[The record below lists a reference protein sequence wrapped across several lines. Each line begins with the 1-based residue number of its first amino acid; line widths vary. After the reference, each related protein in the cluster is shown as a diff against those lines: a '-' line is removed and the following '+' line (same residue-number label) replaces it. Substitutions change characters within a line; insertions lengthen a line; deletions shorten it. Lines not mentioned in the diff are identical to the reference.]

1 MKKLMTI
8 AVLGMAVAAEAA
20 SPTLSN
26 VNVRQDSS
34 RLVTISYS
42 VDQDCIV
49 TVDVLTN
56 GMSIGA
62 QNFTNMT
69 GAVNKQ
75 VSAGANTICW
85 KPKDS
90 WPNQR
95 VAAGG
100 LSVQVK
106 AWPLCAPPPYMVVDL
121 YQDGDGYLG
130 DGVFIHYFAST
141 NAFPGGFGARV
152 YKTTTIVMRHIPA
165 AGVRWRMG
173 MSAADAAAMGSAT
186 NNVSGSNFSTV
197 GDVTYAQSET
207 AHYVTLTNDYWI
219 GVYPL
224 THAQSK
230 RFTSGGDKYVGTA
243 FSDWTG
249 LDRDIYPME
258 NVSYASIRGSNWPT
272 GGDSGVGGFLVRMRN
287 RTGGMKFDLP
297 TDAQWEF
304 ACRAGESAQLYDGSS
319 IYENGSLVANADELV
334 ANIGWFKNSYA
345 GGSAVT
351 LDRTQPVGLKAPN
364 AWGLYDMVGNVCEWC
379 LDWYVPMSSE
389 EVIDPCGPD
398 SVEDSSRRVVRG
410 GRYNVTSA
418 ARARSSNRE
427 GIANATQYGYVG
439 CRLAIRI
446 P

>member
-1 MKKLMTI
+1 MKKLMTT
-8 AVLGMAVAAEAA
+8 AVLGMAVAVQAA

-42 VDQDCIV
+42 VDQDCVV
-49 TVDVLTN
+49 TVDVVTN
-56 GMSIGA
+56 GVSIGA

-95 VAAGG
+95 IAAGG

-130 DGVFIHYFAST
+130 DGVFVHYFAST

-173 MSAADAAAMGSAT
+173 MSAADAAAMGSAA
-186 NNVSGSNFSTV
+186 NDVSDTNFSTV
-197 GDVTYAQSET
+197 GNVTYAQSET

-219 GVYPL
+219 GVYEL
-224 THAQSK
+224 TQAQGK
-230 RFTSGGDKYVGTA
+230 RLTIDGESYPSSD

-249 LDRDIYPME
+249 LDRDLYPME
-258 NVSYASIRGSNWPT
+258 HASYSQIRGDGWPA
-272 GGDSGVGGFLVRMRN
+272 GGDTVTSWLPRFRD

-319 IYENGSLVANADELV
+319 VYENGSLVANADELV
-334 ANIGWFKNSYA
+334 ANIGWFKNSYD
-345 GGSAVT
+345 GGTAVT
-351 LDRTQPVGLKAPN
+351 LDRPRPVGLKAPN
-364 AWGLYDMVGNVCEWC
+364 AWGLYDMVGNVREWC
-379 LDWYVPMSSE
+379 LDWYLPMSSA
-389 EVIDPCGPD
+389 EVIDPRGPD
-398 SVEDSSRRVVRG
+398 SVASSLRRVTRG
-410 GRYNVTSA
+410 GGYTSTSVK
-418 ARARSSNRE
+418 ARSSNRR
-427 GIANATQYGYVG
+427 GSSWGGHSSDVG

>member
-8 AVLGMAVAAEAA
+8 AVLGMAAAAEAA

-49 TVDVLTN
+49 TVDVVTN
-56 GMSIGA
+56 GVSIGA

-90 WPNQR
+90 WPNHR
-95 VAAGG
+95 VAAGDM
-100 LSVQVK
+100 SVQVK

-130 DGVFIHYFAST
+130 DGEFVHYFAST

-173 MSAADAAAMGSAT
+173 MSAADAAAMGAAT
-186 NNVSGSNFSTV
+186 NSVSDSNFSTV
-197 GDVTYAQSET
+197 GDVTFAQAQT

-219 GVYPL
+219 GIYPL
-224 THAQSK
+224 THAQAK
-230 RFTSGGDKYVGTA
+230 RGFSANGSDYVVSA
-243 FSDWTG
+243 FNDWTG
-249 LDRDIYPME
+249 FDRDIYPIDA
-258 NVSYASIRGSNWPT
+258 VSYSSVRGDNWPT
-272 GGDSGVGGFLVRMRN
+272 SSDPVSGKSLQRFRD
-287 RTGGMKFDLP
+287 RTGGMKFDFP

-304 ACRAGESAQLYDGSS
+304 ACRAGEPAQLYDGFS
-319 IYENGSLVANADELV
+319 IYENGSLVSNADELI
-334 ANIGWFKNSYA
+334 ANIGWFKKSFD
-345 GGSAVT
+345 GGAAVT
-351 LDRTQPVGLKAPN
+351 LSRPQPVGLKAPN
-364 AWGLYDMVGNVCEWC
+364 NWGLYDMVGNVFEWC
-379 LDWYVPMSSE
+379 LDWYIPMSSE
-389 EVIDPCGPD
+389 EVIDPRGPD
-398 SVEDSSRRVVRG
+398 SVASSTRRVIRG
-410 GRYNVTSA
+410 GGWDSTSI
-418 ARARSSNRE
+418 RALSSERR
-427 GIANATQYGYVG
+427 GQVANSYPNNVG